1 MTPEPAETPEP
12 METPAP
18 PESLGLIDTS
28 GPAITPESSDSLGL
42 IDTSEPAFTTEPIDT
57 SAPESDL
64 SSADTAIVG
73 EGTDTFEEMDTGLQ
87 ATDDTVIEAKDTTSE
102 TSLQEIEEDVNL
114 DSFGSGSGLL
124 DLSLQADDT
133 SLGGIL
139 DEIYAPEAGAEGQQV
154 DETTGSAVEMAA
166 EAAQILPDEFTATA
180 APAIPALAQVY
191 VEPEPDTMSNALG
204 ITLFLPLLA
213 ILYTAIV
220 AATGFSDVIPAG
232 IREKV
237 QGIIWYI
244 TGGAGVIALLIIGI
258 AFMLGGKPAEG
269 EKKKKEK
276 KPKKEKKAKKGK
288 KGKKAEE
295 AEVEEI
301 A

>member
-1 MTPEPAETPEP
+1 
-12 METPAP
+12 
-18 PESLGLIDTS
+18 
-28 GPAITPESSDSLGL
+28 
-42 IDTSEPAFTTEPIDT
+42 
-57 SAPESDL
+57 
-64 SSADTAIVG
+64 
-73 EGTDTFEEMDTGLQ
+73 MDTGLQ

-139 DEIYAPEAGAEGQQV
+139 DEIYAPEAGEGQQV
-154 DETTGSAVEMAA
+154 GETTGSAVEMAA

-180 APAIPALAQVY
+180 PTAVSALARAY

-213 ILYTAIV
+213 IVYTAIV

-244 TGGAGVIALLIIGI
+244 AGGAGVAALLIIGI
-258 AFMLGGKPAEG
+258 AFMLSGKPAEG
-269 EKKKKEK
+269 EKKKKDK
-276 KPKKEKKAKKGK
+276 KPKKEKKAKKAK
-288 KGKKAEE
+288 KGKKAAQ
-295 AEVEEI
+295 AEVEET